1 MRTERSEFDK
11 KTKEAAWD
19 RCGGKCEIC
28 TAAFNGRRPD
38 YHNLI
43 PCALGG
49 GNSLQNCR
57 VICVKC
63 HREITEMEDKPR
75 ITKAKRIQETAANLR
90 APIKRKIPSRPFKI
104 TRVKHRGKL

>member
-11 KTKEAAWD
+11 KTRELAWN

-28 TAAFNGRRPD
+28 TQAFNGRRPD
-38 YHNLI
+38 YHHLI

-49 GNSLQNCR
+49 DNSLGNCR

-63 HREITEMEDKPR
+63 HREITEMEDRPR
-75 ITKAKRIQETAANLR
+75 ITKAKRIYEEAANLR
-90 APIKRKIPSRPFKI
+90 APIKRKIPSRPFKVQRI
-104 TRVKHRGKL
+104 KHRGKL